1 MTRPMSLYEK
11 YLLTRDLFSAVPL
24 QVAAH
29 VAHCTPAEAR
39 DLFQEVIQLLRRS
52 SIYYQPRSVT
62 ISPTIN
68 IVTIARP
75 PRTSILR
82 RSRRSRW
89 SDTPPTQ
96 DPENILRY
104 VDEEEDGPHQP
115 NPQGPHQPNPD
126 ARPRVPGQPSY
137 TLRYVY
143 EEEDHQPNP
152 QGPHQPNPDARPR
165 VPGQPPYTI
174 TRFHPY

>member
-52 SIYYQPRSVT
+52 TIYYQPRSVT

-126 ARPRVPGQPSY
+126 ARPRV
-137 TLRYVY
+137 L
-143 EEEDHQPNP
+143 
-152 QGPHQPNPDARPR
+152 
-165 VPGQPPYTI
+165 GQPPYTI